1 MTISVKIDNPNA
13 PGKVSSIEI
22 FRSTSKAQLYD
33 ASNKLTTVAPDTT
46 VYDDAAAVV
55 DVLYYY
61 GVRLILTNG
70 SIDSPAIP
78 SIKKRS
84 LSIGSPTILHGTPEL
99 GYMGTVN
106 ELMSE
111 MEGATVAAILA
122 ASLTTATSPSSLY
135 SPFALSDLAV
145 EKMMVNGN
153 IIFIPTFPV
162 VFPSS
167 SNISLTNAFFQ
178 YFEATPIIE
187 YQGYRF
193 KLDLLTV
200 AEVELFY
207 KKKFALN
214 TTPRGIIAPCIF
226 SPTTFLIKKS
236 PECANGRARYLHTVT
251 PDVDYNSTATY
262 VAYPTYCLRPVE

>member
-33 ASNKLTTVAPDTT
+33 ASNKLTTVASDAT
-46 VYDDAAAVV
+46 VYDDAAAVA

-78 SIKKRS
+78 SIKKRN
-84 LSIGSPTILHGTPEL
+84 LSIGSPAILYGTPEL

-106 ELMSE
+106 ELMSHLE
-111 MEGATVAAILA
+111 STTIAAIRA
-122 ASLTTATSPSSLY
+122 ASLSPSTTSTSQV
-135 SPFALSDLAV
+135 SPFSFSDLAV

-153 IIFIPTFPV
+153 IIFIPTFPA
-162 VFPSS
+162 FFINSS
-167 SNISLTNAFFQ
+167 SIPLTDVFFQ
-178 YFEATPIIE
+178 HFEALPIVE

-200 AEVELFY
+200 DEVELFY

-214 TTPRGIIAPCIF
+214 TSPRGIITPCIF
-226 SPTTFLIKKS
+226 LATTFLIKKS
-236 PECANGRARYLHTVT
+236 PECTNGRARYPHTVT
-251 PDVDYNSTATY
+251 PDVEYNSSVSTGAF
-262 VAYPTYCLRPVE
+262 PTYCLRPAE